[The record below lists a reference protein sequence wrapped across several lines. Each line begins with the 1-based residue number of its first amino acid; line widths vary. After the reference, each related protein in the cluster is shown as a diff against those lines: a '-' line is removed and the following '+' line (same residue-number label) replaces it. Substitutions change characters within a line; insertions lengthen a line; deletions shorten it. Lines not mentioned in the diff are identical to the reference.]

1 MNHSLYYKY
10 IMDMFKYYVLQV
22 KFQMAMI
29 NEVEMEENTD
39 KFDITGRKINSGEN
53 IADTNENSLYIID
66 NKEDKTYSETK
77 DNLDVNKER
86 NNDNAKLN
94 EEKDYEYL
102 IDTDYEEEIQEEIK
116 SVETQEI
123 KKDNKYSVGKKAKHK
138 KYKIYND
145 NKEENKSSTDSLVD
159 DLSDECNYLP
169 CPVQPPGLCKQ
180 KIKF

>member
-1 MNHSLYYKY
+1 
-10 IMDMFKYYVLQV
+10 MDMFKYYVLQA
-22 KFQMAMI
+22 KFQIAMI
-29 NEVEMEENTD
+29 NEVENEENTD
-39 KFDITGRKINSGEN
+39 KFDITGIKISSGEK
-53 IADTNENSLYIID
+53 IADPNKNNLEIID

-77 DNLDVNKER
+77 DTLYMIKER
-86 NNDNAKLN
+86 NNNNAKLN

-123 KKDNKYSVGKKAKHK
+123 KKYNRYSVGKKAKHK

-145 NKEENKSSTDSLVD
+145 DKEENKSSRDSLVD

-169 CPVQPPGLCKQ
+169 CPVQPPGLCK
-180 KIKF
+180 